1 MFRALHERR
10 GTVKRVGRGRYG
22 AAVQASSQGLPHH
35 VVEHT
40 LVGMEHRIAHSL
52 DQELIRKV
60 ARKAVESYAQRF
72 AEYSP
77 QATWETDDRAKIS
90 FSAKG
95 ITLDGSI
102 TLEPKS
108 VLLNLNVPFLL
119 KPFAGKAT
127 GVIEEQ
133 VKHWIEVAKRGEL

>member
-1 MFRALHERR
+1 M
-10 GTVKRVGRGRYG
+10 
-22 AAVQASSQGLPHH
+22 AA
-35 VVEHT
+35 T
-40 LVGMEHRIAHSL
+40 LDGMEHRISHSL
-52 DQELIRKV
+52 NQDLIRKV
-60 ARKAVESYAQRF
+60 ARKAVESYAERF
-72 AEYSP
+72 SDYSP
-77 QATWETDDRAKIS
+77 KANWESDDRAKIS

-102 TLEPKS
+102 TLEPKA

-133 VKHWIEVAKRGEL
+133 VKHWIEVAQRGEL